1 MKTHHYIFLTTAL
14 FVALFYNENVG
25 LNLGILA
32 IAYSVLTLFKTPEK
46 NRTKT
51 FLILFVTSVLSGV
64 AFAWYG
70 DFSSFLAIVIS
81 VLLLS
86 YRSQNKR
93 MKILLLVPVFV
104 VNCFTFICRVFNLDK
119 WLPKQNTSGLWQKT
133 LAFVVIPLVF
143 ISIFFGIYS
152 AGSDRFANV
161 FSDFELDINIW
172 QLLVITVLGFF
183 IAFNYWNYSVEK
195 FIYKQNH
202 ILGNEFET
210 KDKIQKP
217 TYSFLDLNSE
227 RMSGLISF
235 ICLNILLVFFI
246 ITFNYEQFYEAVKSP
261 NQLSEETHERVGAV
275 IMSIVMAIL
284 VIMFYFKSNF
294 NFDPKAVLMK
304 NFVKIWIVLNAVL
317 VISAMLKNTEYIVN
331 YGFTY
336 KRLGVYAFLILSLV
350 GLVMTFVKIQM
361 RKKNVFLFNTMV
373 WYVYGTVLACSYIN
387 WGGII
392 TSQNMKRA
400 DFAVNYH
407 LQSISFSEKYLL
419 KYAEEK
425 QDHQLKRDVLEKVNY
440 DKSQTFLSKILYY
453 ETIKK

>member
-32 IAYSVLTLFKTPEK
+32 IAYSVLTLFKTTEK

-119 WLPKQNTSGLWQKT
+119 WLPKHNTSGLWQKT

-294 NFDPKAVLMK
+294 NFDTKAVLMK
-304 NFVKIWIVLNAVL
+304 NFVKIWIVLDAVL
-317 VISAMLKNTEYIVN
+317 VISAMLKKTE
-331 YGFTY
+331 
-336 KRLGVYAFLILSLV
+336 
-350 GLVMTFVKIQM
+350 
-361 RKKNVFLFNTMV
+361 
-373 WYVYGTVLACSYIN
+373 
-387 WGGII
+387 
-392 TSQNMKRA
+392 
-400 DFAVNYH
+400 
-407 LQSISFSEKYLL
+407 
-419 KYAEEK
+419 
-425 QDHQLKRDVLEKVNY
+425 
-440 DKSQTFLSKILYY
+440 
-453 ETIKK
+453 